1 MRQNISKSTHSGMLN
16 LGKTRFFA
24 VFSLESAKR
33 LATAARLLALFYPE
47 NARKWRGIHLSQPKR
62 EGNVRYNGQFSGRKW
77 HKKGATAWTRHASPE
92 RAVRNHL
99 WESLSLLERIIFP
112 TGEIFLIHPTFL
124 FLAPLTKK

>member
-62 EGNVRYNGQFSGRKW
+62 EGNVGIMGNSVEESGTRKGQLPGLVM
-77 HKKGATAWTRHASPE
+77 RHLNEP
-92 RAVRNHL
+92 
-99 WESLSLLERIIFP
+99 
-112 TGEIFLIHPTFL
+112 
-124 FLAPLTKK
+124 